1 MTTETAVRRH
11 RCGGALVA
19 REVQVVLNEG
29 DDISLSYRVH
39 GFICDKCHEQ
49 LIDRE
54 TALQLQASQTPT
66 IAWNARRVASTELK
80 AMKFDPLTAGTP
92 QKAVA

>member
-1 MTTETAVRRH
+1 MSADRKH

-19 REVQVVLNEG
+19 RNVQVVFDEG
-29 DDISLSYRVH
+29 ASISIGYIVH
-39 GFICDKCHEQ
+39 GLICNNCHEQ

-66 IAWNARRVASTELK
+66 IAWQPKPVASTWLD
-80 AMKFDPLTAGTP
+80 AMKFDPLTASSFRVP
-92 QKAVA
+92 A

>member
-1 MTTETAVRRH
+1 MSTDRKH

-19 REVQVVLNEG
+19 RDVQVVFDESAS
-29 DDISLSYRVH
+29 ISIGYIVRGL
-39 GFICDKCHEQ
+39 ICNKCHEQ

-66 IAWNARRVASTELK
+66 IAWQPRPVASTWL
-80 AMKFDPLTAGTP
+80 MKFDLLTAGTR
-92 QKAVA
+92 

>member
-1 MTTETAVRRH
+1 MMTTDRKH

-19 REVQVVLNEG
+19 RDVQVVFDESAS
-29 DDISLSYRVH
+29 ISMGYRVH
-39 GFICDKCHEQ
+39 GFICNKCHEQ
-49 LIDRE
+49 LIERE

-66 IAWNARRVASTELK
+66 IAWCPRRVNSTRLD

-92 QKAVA
+92 KEAVV